1 MISAVNLLQLLSG
14 NDTSYGKVENMTK
27 AGFIFFTFLLFLTNT
42 SFAQDSVVK
51 TPRIA
56 FFAPLYLDSAFDAS
70 GNYRFGKTVPRYI
83 TAGLDFY
90 QGAALAIDSL
100 DKEGL
105 AFDVQVYDT
114 RHKTSIYNLADKGA
128 LKDVDLIIGA
138 VSGSE
143 FLDLATIAREKQIP
157 FVSAT
162 YPNDG
167 GISGNP
173 FVIIVNSKLNTHL
186 QAIYNYVLR
195 NLGTGNIVMFR
206 RQNAADD
213 RVTEVFSSLNLSS
226 SGQVMNI
233 KTNTLQAAFA
243 PENIAASLDKER
255 ENVII
260 CGSLDE
266 GFSKK
271 LITAV
276 GTLAATYKITLV
288 GMPTWEGY
296 RELEATE
303 LRTVPVIYSSTFFNP
318 RQEHAWSADFS
329 ERYAM
334 RTYSSPSEMAFRGY
348 EVMYLF
354 AHLVTQYNDALPQ
367 HLSEKN
373 YRVLTDFEF
382 KPIHWSKNST
392 TPDYYENKRIYILQQ
407 LGDTLSKL
415 N

>member
-1 MISAVNLLQLLSG
+1 MN
-14 NDTSYGKVENMTK
+14 K
-27 AGFIFFTFLLFLTNT
+27 AGFLFLTLLLFIT
-42 SFAQDSVVK
+42 HTGFTQDSTAK

-83 TAGLDFY
+83 NAGLDFY
-90 QGAALAIDSL
+90 EGAALAIDSL

-105 AFDVQVYDT
+105 ELDVQVFDT
-114 RHKTSIYNLADKGA
+114 RNKTSIYKLADGGA
-128 LKDVDLIIGA
+128 FNDVDLIIGA

-143 FLDLATIAREKQIP
+143 YLDLATIAREKQIP

-195 NLGTGNIVMFR
+195 NLGTNNIVMFR

-213 RVTEVFSSLNLSS
+213 RVTEVFKSLNASS
-226 SGQVMNI
+226 SGQVLNI
-233 KTNTLQAAFA
+233 KTNTLSTVFT
-243 PENIAASLDKER
+243 PEKIAASLDKSR

-266 GFSKK
+266 SFSKK

-276 GTLAATYKITLV
+276 ASLAKTYKITLI

-303 LRTVPVIYSSTFFNP
+303 LRTLPVIYSSTFFNSG
-318 RQEHAWSADFS
+318 QEHAWSTDFS
-329 ERYAM
+329 QQYAM

-354 AHLVTQYNDALPQ
+354 AHLVTQYNDELLQ
-367 HLSEKN
+367 HLSDKN
-373 YRVLTDFEF
+373 YRVLTDFNF

-392 TPDYYENKRIYILQQ
+392 TPDYYENTHNYILQQ
-407 LGDTLSKL
+407 LSDTLSKL

>member
-1 MISAVNLLQLLSG
+1 
-14 NDTSYGKVENMTK
+14 MTL
-27 AGFIFFTFLLFLTNT
+27 LLFITHT
-42 SFAQDSVVK
+42 GFTQDSTAK

-83 TAGLDFY
+83 NAGLDFY
-90 QGAALAIDSL
+90 EGAALAIDSL
-100 DKEGL
+100 DREGL
-105 AFDVQVYDT
+105 ELDVQVFDT
-114 RHKTSIYNLADKGA
+114 RNKTSIYKLADGGA
-128 LKDVDLIIGA
+128 FNDVDLIIGA

-143 FLDLATIAREKQIP
+143 YLDLATIAREKQIP

-195 NLGTGNIVMFR
+195 NLGTNNIVMFR

-213 RVTEVFSSLNLSS
+213 RVTEVFKSLNASS
-226 SGQVMNI
+226 SGQVLNI
-233 KTNTLQAAFA
+233 KTNTLSTVFT
-243 PENIAASLDKER
+243 PEKIAASLDKSR

-266 GFSKK
+266 SFSKK

-276 GTLAATYKITLV
+276 ASLAKTYKITLI

-303 LRTVPVIYSSTFFNP
+303 LRTLPVIYSSTFFNP
-318 RQEHAWSADFS
+318 GQEHAWSTDFS
-329 ERYAM
+329 QQYAM

-354 AHLVTQYNDALPQ
+354 AHLVTQYNDELLQ
-367 HLSEKN
+367 HLSDNN
-373 YRVLTDFEF
+373 YRVLTDFNF
-382 KPIHWSKNST
+382 KPSHWSKNST
-392 TPDYYENKRIYILQQ
+392 TPDYYENKHIYILQH
-407 LGDTLSKL
+407 LSDTLSKL

>member
-1 MISAVNLLQLLSG
+1 
-14 NDTSYGKVENMTK
+14 MTL
-27 AGFIFFTFLLFLTNT
+27 LLFITHT
-42 SFAQDSVVK
+42 GFTQDSTAK
-51 TPRIA
+51 TTRIA

-83 TAGLDFY
+83 NAGLDFY
-90 QGAALAIDSL
+90 EGAALAIDSL

-105 AFDVQVYDT
+105 ELDVQVFDT
-114 RHKTSIYNLADKGA
+114 RNKTSIYKLADGGA
-128 LKDVDLIIGA
+128 FNDVDLIIGA

-143 FLDLATIAREKQIP
+143 YLDLATIAREKQIP

-195 NLGTGNIVMFR
+195 NLGTNNIVMFR

-213 RVTEVFSSLNLSS
+213 RVTEVFKSLNASS
-226 SGQVMNI
+226 SGQVLNI
-233 KTNTLQAAFA
+233 KTNTLSTVFT
-243 PENIAASLDKER
+243 PEKIAASLDKSR

-266 GFSKK
+266 SFSKK

-276 GTLAATYKITLV
+276 ASLAKTYKITLI

-303 LRTVPVIYSSTFFNP
+303 LRTLPVIYSSTFFNP
-318 RQEHAWSADFS
+318 GQEHAWSTDFS
-329 ERYAM
+329 QQYAM

-354 AHLVTQYNDALPQ
+354 AHLVTLYNDELLQ
-367 HLSEKN
+367 HLSDKN
-373 YRVLTDFEF
+373 YRVLTDFNF

-392 TPDYYENKRIYILQQ
+392 TPDYYENKHIYILQQ
-407 LGDTLSKL
+407 LSDTLSKL

>member
-1 MISAVNLLQLLSG
+1 
-14 NDTSYGKVENMTK
+14 MTK
-27 AGFIFFTFLLFLTNT
+27 AGFLFFTLLLFITNIG
-42 SFAQDSVVK
+42 FAQDSAAR

-83 TAGLDFY
+83 NTGLDFY

-105 AFDVQVYDT
+105 ELDVQVYDT
-114 RHKTSIYNLADKGA
+114 RHKTSIYKLADSGA
-128 LKDVDLIIGA
+128 FDDVDLIIGA

-143 FLDLATIAREKQIP
+143 YLDLATIAREKQIP

-195 NLGTGNIVMFR
+195 NLGTNNIVMFR

-213 RVTEVFSSLNLSS
+213 RVTEVFKSLNASS
-226 SGQVMNI
+226 SGQVLNI
-233 KTNTLQAAFA
+233 KINTLSTVFT
-243 PENIAASLDKER
+243 PEKIAASLDKSR

-266 GFSKK
+266 SFSKK

-276 GTLAATYKITLV
+276 ASLAKTYKITLI

-303 LRTVPVIYSSTFFNP
+303 LRTLPVIYSSTFFNP
-318 RQEHAWSADFS
+318 GQEHAWSTDFS
-329 ERYAM
+329 QQYAM

-354 AHLVTQYNDALPQ
+354 AHLVTQYNDELLQ
-367 HLSEKN
+367 HLSDKN
-373 YRVLTDFEF
+373 YRVLTDFNF

-392 TPDYYENKRIYILQQ
+392 TPDYYENKHIYILQQ
-407 LGDTLSKL
+407 LSDTLSKL

>member
-1 MISAVNLLQLLSG
+1 
-14 NDTSYGKVENMTK
+14 MTL
-27 AGFIFFTFLLFLTNT
+27 LLFITHT
-42 SFAQDSVVK
+42 GFTQDSTAK
-51 TPRIA
+51 TTRIA

-83 TAGLDFY
+83 NAGLDFY
-90 QGAALAIDSL
+90 EGAALAIDSL

-105 AFDVQVYDT
+105 ELDVQVFDT
-114 RHKTSIYNLADKGA
+114 RNKTSIYKLADGGA
-128 LKDVDLIIGA
+128 FNDVDLIIGA

-143 FLDLATIAREKQIP
+143 YLDLATIAREKQIP

-195 NLGTGNIVMFR
+195 NLGTNNIVMFR

-213 RVTEVFSSLNLSS
+213 RVTEVFKSLNASS
-226 SGQVMNI
+226 SGQVLNI
-233 KTNTLQAAFA
+233 KTNTLSTVFT
-243 PENIAASLDKER
+243 PEKIAASLDKSR

-266 GFSKK
+266 SFSKK

-276 GTLAATYKITLV
+276 ASLAKTYKITLI

-303 LRTVPVIYSSTFFNP
+303 LRTLPVIYSSTFFNP
-318 RQEHAWSADFS
+318 GQEHAWSTDFS
-329 ERYAM
+329 QQYAM

-354 AHLVTQYNDALPQ
+354 AHLVTQYNDELLQ
-367 HLSEKN
+367 HLSDKN
-373 YRVLTDFEF
+373 YRVLTDFNF

-392 TPDYYENKRIYILQQ
+392 TPDYYENKHIYILQQ
-407 LGDTLSKL
+407 LSDTLSKL
-415 N
+415 K

>member
-1 MISAVNLLQLLSG
+1 
-14 NDTSYGKVENMTK
+14 MTL
-27 AGFIFFTFLLFLTNT
+27 LLFITHT
-42 SFAQDSVVK
+42 GFTQDSTAK
-51 TPRIA
+51 TTRIA

-83 TAGLDFY
+83 NAGLDFY
-90 QGAALAIDSL
+90 EGAAMAIDSL
-100 DKEGL
+100 DKEGQEL
-105 AFDVQVYDT
+105 DVQVFDT
-114 RHKTSIYNLADKGA
+114 RNKTSIYKLADGGA
-128 LKDVDLIIGA
+128 FNDVDLIIGA

-143 FLDLATIAREKQIP
+143 YLDLATIAREKQIP

-195 NLGTGNIVMFR
+195 NLGTNNIVMFR

-213 RVTEVFSSLNLSS
+213 RVTEVFKSLNASS
-226 SGQVMNI
+226 SGQVLNI
-233 KTNTLQAAFA
+233 KTNTLSTVFT
-243 PENIAASLDKER
+243 PEKIAASLDKSR

-266 GFSKK
+266 SFSKK

-276 GTLAATYKITLV
+276 ASLAKTYKITLI

-303 LRTVPVIYSSTFFNP
+303 LRTLPVIYSSTFFNP
-318 RQEHAWSADFS
+318 GQEHAWSTDFS
-329 ERYAM
+329 QQYAM

-354 AHLVTQYNDALPQ
+354 AHLVTLYNDELLQ
-367 HLSEKN
+367 HLSDKN
-373 YRVLTDFEF
+373 YRVLTDFNF

-392 TPDYYENKRIYILQQ
+392 TPDYYENKHIYILQQ
-407 LGDTLSKL
+407 LSDTLSKL

>member
-1 MISAVNLLQLLSG
+1 MN
-14 NDTSYGKVENMTK
+14 K
-27 AGFIFFTFLLFLTNT
+27 AGFLFLTLLLFIT
-42 SFAQDSVVK
+42 HTGFTQDSTAK

-83 TAGLDFY
+83 NAGLDFY
-90 QGAALAIDSL
+90 EGAALAIDSL

-105 AFDVQVYDT
+105 ELDVQVFDT
-114 RHKTSIYNLADKGA
+114 RNKTSIYKLADGGA
-128 LKDVDLIIGA
+128 FNDVDLIIGA

-143 FLDLATIAREKQIP
+143 YLDLATIAREKQIP

-195 NLGTGNIVMFR
+195 NLGTNNIVMFR

-213 RVTEVFSSLNLSS
+213 RVTEVFKSLNASS
-226 SGQVMNI
+226 SGQVLNI
-233 KTNTLQAAFA
+233 KINTLSTVFT
-243 PENIAASLDKER
+243 PEKIAASLDKSR

-266 GFSKK
+266 SFSKK

-276 GTLAATYKITLV
+276 ASLAKTYKITLI

-303 LRTVPVIYSSTFFNP
+303 LRTLPVIYSSTFFNP
-318 RQEHAWSADFS
+318 GQEHAWSTDFS
-329 ERYAM
+329 QQYAM

-354 AHLVTQYNDALPQ
+354 AHLVTQYNDELLQ
-367 HLSEKN
+367 HLSDKN
-373 YRVLTDFEF
+373 YRVLTDFNF

-392 TPDYYENKRIYILQQ
+392 TPDYYENKHIYILQQ
-407 LGDTLSKL
+407 LSDTLSKL

>member
-1 MISAVNLLQLLSG
+1 
-14 NDTSYGKVENMTK
+14 MTL
-27 AGFIFFTFLLFLTNT
+27 LLFITHT
-42 SFAQDSVVK
+42 GFTQDSTAK

-83 TAGLDFY
+83 NAGLDFY
-90 QGAALAIDSL
+90 EGAALAIDSL

-105 AFDVQVYDT
+105 ELDVQVFDT
-114 RHKTSIYNLADKGA
+114 RNKTSIYKLADGGA
-128 LKDVDLIIGA
+128 FNDVDLIIGA

-143 FLDLATIAREKQIP
+143 YLDLATIAKEKQIP

-195 NLGTGNIVMFR
+195 NLGTNNIVMFR

-213 RVTEVFSSLNLSS
+213 RVTEVFKSLNASS
-226 SGQVMNI
+226 SGQVLNI
-233 KTNTLQAAFA
+233 KTNTLSTVFT
-243 PENIAASLDKER
+243 PEKIAASLDKSR

-266 GFSKK
+266 SFSKK

-276 GTLAATYKITLV
+276 ASLAKTYKITLI

-303 LRTVPVIYSSTFFNP
+303 LRTLPVIYSSTFFNP
-318 RQEHAWSADFS
+318 GQEHAWSTDFS
-329 ERYAM
+329 QQYAM

-354 AHLVTQYNDALPQ
+354 AHLVTQYNDELLQ
-367 HLSEKN
+367 HLSDKN
-373 YRVLTDFEF
+373 YRVLTDFNF

-392 TPDYYENKRIYILQQ
+392 TPDYYENKHIYILQQ
-407 LGDTLSKL
+407 LSDTLSKL

>member
-1 MISAVNLLQLLSG
+1 MN
-14 NDTSYGKVENMTK
+14 K
-27 AGFIFFTFLLFLTNT
+27 AGFLFLTLLLFIT
-42 SFAQDSVVK
+42 HTGFTQDSTAK

-83 TAGLDFY
+83 NAGLDIY
-90 QGAALAIDSL
+90 EGAALAIDSL
-100 DKEGL
+100 DREGL
-105 AFDVQVYDT
+105 ELDVQVFDT
-114 RHKTSIYNLADKGA
+114 RNKTSIYKLADGGA
-128 LKDVDLIIGA
+128 FNDVDLIIGA

-143 FLDLATIAREKQIP
+143 YLDLATIAREKQIP

-195 NLGTGNIVMFR
+195 NLGTNNIVMFR

-213 RVTEVFSSLNLSS
+213 RVTEVFKSLNASS
-226 SGQVMNI
+226 SGQVLNI
-233 KTNTLQAAFA
+233 KTNTLSTVFT
-243 PENIAASLDKER
+243 PEKIAASLDKSR

-266 GFSKK
+266 SFSKK
-271 LITAV
+271 
-276 GTLAATYKITLV
+276 
-288 GMPTWEGY
+288 W
-296 RELEATE
+296 
-303 LRTVPVIYSSTFFNP
+303 ST
-318 RQEHAWSADFS
+318 DFS
-329 ERYAM
+329 QQYAM

-354 AHLVTQYNDALPQ
+354 AHLVTQYNDELLQ
-367 HLSEKN
+367 HLSDKN
-373 YRVLTDFEF
+373 YRVLTDFNF

-392 TPDYYENKRIYILQQ
+392 TPDYYENKHIYILQQ
-407 LGDTLSKL
+407 LSDTLSKL

>member
-1 MISAVNLLQLLSG
+1 
-14 NDTSYGKVENMTK
+14 MTK
-27 AGFIFFTFLLFLTNT
+27 AGFLFFTTLLFITHT
-42 SFAQDSVVK
+42 GFTQDSSAK
-51 TPRIA
+51 TTRIA

-70 GNYRFGKTVPRYI
+70 GNYRLGKTVPRYI
-83 TAGLDFY
+83 NAGLDFY

-105 AFDVQVYDT
+105 EFDLQVYDT
-114 RHKTSIYNLADKGA
+114 KNKTSIYELADNGA
-128 LKDVDLIIGA
+128 FNDVDLIIGT

-143 FLDLATIAREKQIP
+143 YLDLATIAREKQIP

-195 NLGTGNIVMFR
+195 NLGTNNIVMFR

-213 RVTEVFSSLNLSS
+213 RITEVFKSLNASS
-226 SGQVMNI
+226 SGQVLNI
-233 KTNTLQAAFA
+233 KTNTLNAAFT
-243 PENIAASLDKER
+243 PQSIAASLDKAR

-266 GFSKK
+266 SFSKK
-271 LITAV
+271 LIAAV
-276 GTLAATYKITLV
+276 GTLASTYKITLV
-288 GMPTWEGY
+288 GMPTWEDY
-296 RELEATE
+296 RELEAAE
-303 LRTVPVIYSSTFFNP
+303 LRTLPVIYSSTFFNP
-318 RQEHAWSADFS
+318 GEEHAWSTYFS
-329 ERYAM
+329 QQYAV
-334 RTYSSPSEMAFRGY
+334 RTYSAPSEMAFRGY

-354 AHLVTQYNDALPQ
+354 AHLATQFNDALLQ
-367 HLSEKN
+367 HLSDKN
-373 YRVLTDFEF
+373 HHVLTDFDF
-382 KPIHWSKNST
+382 RPIHWSKNGT
-392 TPDYYENKRIYILQQ
+392 TPDYYENKRVYILQQ
-407 LGDTLSKL
+407 LTDTLSKL

>member
-1 MISAVNLLQLLSG
+1 
-14 NDTSYGKVENMTK
+14 MTL
-27 AGFIFFTFLLFLTNT
+27 LLFITHT
-42 SFAQDSVVK
+42 GFTQDSTAK

-83 TAGLDFY
+83 NAGLDFY
-90 QGAALAIDSL
+90 EGAALAIDSL
-100 DKEGL
+100 DREGL
-105 AFDVQVYDT
+105 ELDVQVFDT
-114 RHKTSIYNLADKGA
+114 RNKTSIYKLADGGA
-128 LKDVDLIIGA
+128 FNDVDLIIGA

-143 FLDLATIAREKQIP
+143 YLDLATIAREKQIP

-195 NLGTGNIVMFR
+195 NLGTNNIVMFR

-213 RVTEVFSSLNLSS
+213 RVTEVFKSLNASS
-226 SGQVMNI
+226 SGQVLNI
-233 KTNTLQAAFA
+233 KTNTLSTVFT
-243 PENIAASLDKER
+243 PEKIAASLDKSR

-266 GFSKK
+266 SFSKK

-276 GTLAATYKITLV
+276 ASLAKTYKITLI

-303 LRTVPVIYSSTFFNP
+303 LRTLPVIYSSTFFNP
-318 RQEHAWSADFS
+318 GQEHAWSTDFS
-329 ERYAM
+329 QQYAK

-354 AHLVTQYNDALPQ
+354 AHLVTLYNDELLQ
-367 HLSEKN
+367 HLSDKN
-373 YRVLTDFEF
+373 YRVLTDFNF

-392 TPDYYENKRIYILQQ
+392 TPDYYENKHIYILQQ
-407 LGDTLSKL
+407 LSDTLSKL

>member
-1 MISAVNLLQLLSG
+1 
-14 NDTSYGKVENMTK
+14 MTL
-27 AGFIFFTFLLFLTNT
+27 LLFITHT
-42 SFAQDSVVK
+42 GFTQDSTAK
-51 TPRIA
+51 TTRIA

-83 TAGLDFY
+83 NAGLDFY
-90 QGAALAIDSL
+90 EGAALAIDSL

-105 AFDVQVYDT
+105 ELDVQVFDT
-114 RHKTSIYNLADKGA
+114 RNKTSIYKLADGGA
-128 LKDVDLIIGA
+128 FNDVDLIIGA

-143 FLDLATIAREKQIP
+143 YLDLATIAREKQIP

-195 NLGTGNIVMFR
+195 NLGTNNIVMFR

-213 RVTEVFSSLNLSS
+213 RVTEVFKSLNASS
-226 SGQVMNI
+226 SGQVLNI
-233 KTNTLQAAFA
+233 KTNTLSTVFT
-243 PENIAASLDKER
+243 PEKIAASLDKSR

-266 GFSKK
+266 SFSKK

-276 GTLAATYKITLV
+276 ASLAKTYKITLI

-303 LRTVPVIYSSTFFNP
+303 LRTLPVIYSSTFFNP
-318 RQEHAWSADFS
+318 GQEHAWSTDFS
-329 ERYAM
+329 QQYAM

-354 AHLVTQYNDALPQ
+354 AHLVTQYNDELLQ
-367 HLSEKN
+367 HLSDKN
-373 YRVLTDFEF
+373 YRVLTDFNF

-392 TPDYYENKRIYILQQ
+392 TPDYYENKHIYILQQ
-407 LGDTLSKL
+407 LSDTLSKL

>member
-1 MISAVNLLQLLSG
+1 
-14 NDTSYGKVENMTK
+14 MTL
-27 AGFIFFTFLLFLTNT
+27 LLFITHT
-42 SFAQDSVVK
+42 GFTQDSTAK

-83 TAGLDFY
+83 NAGLDFY
-90 QGAALAIDSL
+90 EGAALAIDSL
-100 DKEGL
+100 DREGL
-105 AFDVQVYDT
+105 ELDVQVFDT
-114 RHKTSIYNLADKGA
+114 RNKTSIYKLADGGA
-128 LKDVDLIIGA
+128 FNDVDLIIGA

-143 FLDLATIAREKQIP
+143 YLDLATIAREKQIP

-195 NLGTGNIVMFR
+195 NLGTNNIVMFR
-206 RQNAADD
+206 RQSAADD
-213 RVTEVFSSLNLSS
+213 RVTEVFKSLNASS
-226 SGQVMNI
+226 SGQVLNI
-233 KTNTLQAAFA
+233 KTNTLSTVFT
-243 PENIAASLDKER
+243 PEKIAASLDKSR

-266 GFSKK
+266 SFSKK

-276 GTLAATYKITLV
+276 ASLAKTYKITLI

-303 LRTVPVIYSSTFFNP
+303 LRTLPVIYSSTFFNP
-318 RQEHAWSADFS
+318 GQEHAWSTDFS
-329 ERYAM
+329 QPYAK

-354 AHLVTQYNDALPQ
+354 AHLVTQYNDELLQ
-367 HLSEKN
+367 HLSDKN
-373 YRVLTDFEF
+373 YRVLTDFNF

-392 TPDYYENKRIYILQQ
+392 TPDYYENKHIYILQQ
-407 LGDTLSKL
+407 LSDTLSKL

>member
-1 MISAVNLLQLLSG
+1 
-14 NDTSYGKVENMTK
+14 MTL
-27 AGFIFFTFLLFLTNT
+27 LLFITHT
-42 SFAQDSVVK
+42 GFTQDSTAK

-83 TAGLDFY
+83 NAGLDFY
-90 QGAALAIDSL
+90 EGAALAIDSL
-100 DKEGL
+100 DREGL
-105 AFDVQVYDT
+105 ELDVQVFDT
-114 RHKTSIYNLADKGA
+114 RNKTSIYKLADGGA
-128 LKDVDLIIGA
+128 FNDVDLIIGA

-143 FLDLATIAREKQIP
+143 YLDLATIAREKQIP

-195 NLGTGNIVMFR
+195 NLGTNNIVMFR

-213 RVTEVFSSLNLSS
+213 RVTEVFKSLNASS
-226 SGQVMNI
+226 SGQVLNI
-233 KTNTLQAAFA
+233 KTNTLSTVFT
-243 PENIAASLDKER
+243 PEKIAASLDKSR

-266 GFSKK
+266 SFSKK

-276 GTLAATYKITLV
+276 ASLAKTYKITLI

-303 LRTVPVIYSSTFFNP
+303 LRTLPVIYSSTFFNP
-318 RQEHAWSADFS
+318 GQEHAWSTDFS
-329 ERYAM
+329 QQYAM

-354 AHLVTQYNDALPQ
+354 AHLVTLYNDELLQ
-367 HLSEKN
+367 HLSDKN
-373 YRVLTDFEF
+373 YRVLTDFNF

-392 TPDYYENKRIYILQQ
+392 TPDYYENKHIYILQQ
-407 LGDTLSKL
+407 LSDTLSKL

>member
-1 MISAVNLLQLLSG
+1 
-14 NDTSYGKVENMTK
+14 MTL
-27 AGFIFFTFLLFLTNT
+27 LLFITHT
-42 SFAQDSVVK
+42 GFTQDSTAK

-83 TAGLDFY
+83 NAGLDFY
-90 QGAALAIDSL
+90 EGAALAIDSL

-105 AFDVQVYDT
+105 EFDVQVFDT
-114 RHKTSIYNLADKGA
+114 RNKTSIYKLADGGA
-128 LKDVDLIIGA
+128 FNDVDLIIGA

-143 FLDLATIAREKQIP
+143 YLDLATIAREKQIP

-195 NLGTGNIVMFR
+195 NLGTNNIVMFR

-213 RVTEVFSSLNLSS
+213 RVTEVFKSLNASS
-226 SGQVMNI
+226 SGQVLNI
-233 KTNTLQAAFA
+233 KTNTLSTVFT
-243 PENIAASLDKER
+243 PEKIAASLDKSR

-266 GFSKK
+266 SFSKK

-276 GTLAATYKITLV
+276 ASLAKTYKITLI

-303 LRTVPVIYSSTFFNP
+303 LRTLPVIYSSTFFNP
-318 RQEHAWSADFS
+318 GQEHAWSTDFS
-329 ERYAM
+329 QQYAM

-354 AHLVTQYNDALPQ
+354 AHLVTQYNDELLQ
-367 HLSEKN
+367 HLSDKN
-373 YRVLTDFEF
+373 YRVLTDFNF

-392 TPDYYENKRIYILQQ
+392 TPDYYENKHIYILQQ
-407 LGDTLSKL
+407 LSDTLSKL

>member
-1 MISAVNLLQLLSG
+1 
-14 NDTSYGKVENMTK
+14 MTL
-27 AGFIFFTFLLFLTNT
+27 LLFITHT
-42 SFAQDSVVK
+42 GFTQDSTAK

-83 TAGLDFY
+83 NAGLDY
-90 QGAALAIDSL
+90 YEGAALAIDSL

-105 AFDVQVYDT
+105 ELDVQVFDT
-114 RHKTSIYNLADKGA
+114 RNKTSIYKLADGGA
-128 LKDVDLIIGA
+128 FNDVDLIIGA

-143 FLDLATIAREKQIP
+143 YLDLATIAREKQIP

-195 NLGTGNIVMFR
+195 NLGTNNIVMFR
-206 RQNAADD
+206 RQSAADD
-213 RVTEVFSSLNLSS
+213 RVTEVFKSLNASS
-226 SGQVMNI
+226 SGQVLNI
-233 KTNTLQAAFA
+233 KINTLSTVFT
-243 PENIAASLDKER
+243 PEKIAASLDKSR

-266 GFSKK
+266 SFSKK

-276 GTLAATYKITLV
+276 ASLAKTYKITLI

-303 LRTVPVIYSSTFFNP
+303 LRTLPVIYSSTFFNP
-318 RQEHAWSADFS
+318 GQEHAWSTDFS
-329 ERYAM
+329 QQYAM

-354 AHLVTQYNDALPQ
+354 AHLVTQYNDELLQ
-367 HLSEKN
+367 HLSDKN
-373 YRVLTDFEF
+373 YRVLTDFNF

-392 TPDYYENKRIYILQQ
+392 TPDYYENKHIYILQQ
-407 LGDTLSKL
+407 LSDTLSKL

>member
-1 MISAVNLLQLLSG
+1 
-14 NDTSYGKVENMTK
+14 MTL
-27 AGFIFFTFLLFLTNT
+27 LLFITHT
-42 SFAQDSVVK
+42 GFTQDSTAK

-83 TAGLDFY
+83 NTGLDFY

-105 AFDVQVYDT
+105 ELDVQVYDT
-114 RHKTSIYNLADKGA
+114 RHKTSIYKLADSGA
-128 LKDVDLIIGA
+128 FDDVDLIIGA

-143 FLDLATIAREKQIP
+143 YLDLATIAREKQIP

-195 NLGTGNIVMFR
+195 NLGTNNIVMFR

-213 RVTEVFSSLNLSS
+213 RVTEVFKSLNASS
-226 SGQVMNI
+226 SGQVLNI
-233 KTNTLQAAFA
+233 KTNTLSTVFT
-243 PENIAASLDKER
+243 PEKIAASLDKSR

-266 GFSKK
+266 SFSKK

-276 GTLAATYKITLV
+276 ASLAKTYKITLI

-303 LRTVPVIYSSTFFNP
+303 LRTLPVIYSSTFFNP
-318 RQEHAWSADFS
+318 GQEHAWSTDFS
-329 ERYAM
+329 QQYAM

-354 AHLVTQYNDALPQ
+354 AHLVTLYNDELLQ
-367 HLSEKN
+367 HLSDKN
-373 YRVLTDFEF
+373 YRVLTDFNF

-392 TPDYYENKRIYILQQ
+392 TPDYYENKHIYILQQ
-407 LGDTLSKL
+407 LSDTLSKL

>member
-1 MISAVNLLQLLSG
+1 
-14 NDTSYGKVENMTK
+14 MTK
-27 AGFIFFTFLLFLTNT
+27 AGFLFFSFLLFITNT
-42 SFAQDSVVK
+42 CIAQDSAKK
-51 TPRIA
+51 TSRIA

-70 GNYRFGKTVPRYI
+70 GNYRLGKTVPRYI
-83 TAGLDFY
+83 NAGLDFY

-105 AFDVQVYDT
+105 EFDVQIYDT
-114 RHKTSIYNLADKGA
+114 KNKTSIYKLADDGA
-128 LKDVDLIIGA
+128 LNDVDLIIGA

-143 FLDLATIAREKQIP
+143 YLDLAAIAREKQIP

-195 NLGTGNIVMFR
+195 NLGTNNIVMFR

-213 RVTEVFSSLNLSS
+213 RIAEVFKSLNASS
-226 SGQVMNI
+226 SGQVLNI
-233 KTNTLQAAFA
+233 KTNTLNAAFT
-243 PENIAASLDKER
+243 PQNIAASLDKAR

-266 GFSKK
+266 SFSKK
-271 LITAV
+271 LISAV
-276 GTLAATYKITLV
+276 GTLATTYPITLI
-288 GMPTWEGY
+288 GMPTWESY

-303 LRTVPVIYSSTFFNP
+303 LRTLPVIYSSTFFNP
-318 RQEHAWSADFS
+318 GEEHAWSADFS
-329 ERYAM
+329 RQYA
-334 RTYSSPSEMAFRGY
+334 RHTYSSPSEMAFRGY

-354 AHLVTQYNDALPQ
+354 AHLVTRYNGALMQ
-367 HLSEKN
+367 HLSDTN
-373 YRVLTDFEF
+373 YRVLTDFDF

-407 LGDTLSKL
+407 HSDTLSKL

>member
-1 MISAVNLLQLLSG
+1 
-14 NDTSYGKVENMTK
+14 MTL
-27 AGFIFFTFLLFLTNT
+27 LLFITHT
-42 SFAQDSVVK
+42 GFTQDSTAK

-83 TAGLDFY
+83 NAGLDFY
-90 QGAALAIDSL
+90 EGAALAIDSL
-100 DKEGL
+100 DREGL
-105 AFDVQVYDT
+105 ELDVQVFDT
-114 RHKTSIYNLADKGA
+114 RNKTSIYKLADGGA
-128 LKDVDLIIGA
+128 FNDVDLIIGA

-143 FLDLATIAREKQIP
+143 YLDLATIAREKQIP

-195 NLGTGNIVMFR
+195 NLGTNNIVMFR

-213 RVTEVFSSLNLSS
+213 RVTEVFKSLNASS
-226 SGQVMNI
+226 SGQVLNI
-233 KTNTLQAAFA
+233 KTNTLSTVFT
-243 PENIAASLDKER
+243 PEKIAASLDKSR

-266 GFSKK
+266 SFSKK

-276 GTLAATYKITLV
+276 ASLAKTYKITLI

-303 LRTVPVIYSSTFFNP
+303 LRTLPVIYSSTFFNP
-318 RQEHAWSADFS
+318 GQEHAWSTDFS
-329 ERYAM
+329 QQYAM

-354 AHLVTQYNDALPQ
+354 AHLVTQYNDELLQ
-367 HLSEKN
+367 HLSDKN
-373 YRVLTDFEF
+373 YRVLTDFNF

-392 TPDYYENKRIYILQQ
+392 TPDYYENKHIYILQQ
-407 LGDTLSKL
+407 LSDTLSKL

>member
-1 MISAVNLLQLLSG
+1 
-14 NDTSYGKVENMTK
+14 MTL
-27 AGFIFFTFLLFLTNT
+27 LLFITHT
-42 SFAQDSVVK
+42 GFTQDSTAK

-83 TAGLDFY
+83 NAGLDFY
-90 QGAALAIDSL
+90 EGAALAIDSL

-105 AFDVQVYDT
+105 ELDVQVFDT
-114 RHKTSIYNLADKGA
+114 RNKTSIYKLADGGA
-128 LKDVDLIIGA
+128 FNDVDLIIGA

-143 FLDLATIAREKQIP
+143 YLDLATIAREKQIP

-195 NLGTGNIVMFR
+195 NLGTNNIVMFR

-213 RVTEVFSSLNLSS
+213 RVTEVFKSLNASS
-226 SGQVMNI
+226 SGQVLNI
-233 KTNTLQAAFA
+233 KTNTLSTVFT
-243 PENIAASLDKER
+243 PEKIAASLDKSR

-266 GFSKK
+266 SFSKK

-276 GTLAATYKITLV
+276 ASLAKTYKITLI

-303 LRTVPVIYSSTFFNP
+303 LRTLPVIYSSTFFNP
-318 RQEHAWSADFS
+318 GQEHAWSTDFS
-329 ERYAM
+329 QQYAM

-354 AHLVTQYNDALPQ
+354 AHLVTQYNDELLQ
-367 HLSEKN
+367 HLSDKN
-373 YRVLTDFEF
+373 YRVLTDFNF

-392 TPDYYENKRIYILQQ
+392 TPDYYENKHIYILQQ
-407 LGDTLSKL
+407 LSDTLSKL

>member
-1 MISAVNLLQLLSG
+1 MN
-14 NDTSYGKVENMTK
+14 K
-27 AGFIFFTFLLFLTNT
+27 AGFLFLTLLLFIT
-42 SFAQDSVVK
+42 HTGFTQDSTAK

-83 TAGLDFY
+83 NAGLDFY
-90 QGAALAIDSL
+90 EGAALAIDSL

-105 AFDVQVYDT
+105 EFDVQVFDT
-114 RHKTSIYNLADKGA
+114 RNKTSIYKLADGGA
-128 LKDVDLIIGA
+128 FNDVDLIIGA

-143 FLDLATIAREKQIP
+143 YLDLATIAREKQIP

-195 NLGTGNIVMFR
+195 NLGTNNIVMFR

-213 RVTEVFSSLNLSS
+213 RVTEVFKSLNASS
-226 SGQVMNI
+226 SGQVLNI
-233 KTNTLQAAFA
+233 KTNTLSTVFT
-243 PENIAASLDKER
+243 PEKIAASLDKSR

-266 GFSKK
+266 SFSKK

-276 GTLAATYKITLV
+276 ASLAKTYKITLI

-303 LRTVPVIYSSTFFNP
+303 LRTLPVIYSSTFFNP
-318 RQEHAWSADFS
+318 GQEHAWSTDFS
-329 ERYAM
+329 QQYAM

-354 AHLVTQYNDALPQ
+354 AHLVTQYNDELLQ
-367 HLSEKN
+367 HLSDKN
-373 YRVLTDFEF
+373 YRVLTDFNF

-392 TPDYYENKRIYILQQ
+392 TPDYYENKHIYILQQ
-407 LGDTLSKL
+407 LSDTLSKL

>member
-1 MISAVNLLQLLSG
+1 
-14 NDTSYGKVENMTK
+14 MTK
-27 AGFIFFTFLLFLTNT
+27 AGFLFFTLLLFITNIG
-42 SFAQDSVVK
+42 FAQDSAAR

-83 TAGLDFY
+83 NTGLDFY

-105 AFDVQVYDT
+105 ELDVQVYDT
-114 RHKTSIYNLADKGA
+114 RHKTSIYKLADSGA
-128 LKDVDLIIGA
+128 FNDVDLIIGA

-143 FLDLATIAREKQIP
+143 YLDLATIAREKQIP

-195 NLGTGNIVMFR
+195 NLGTNNIVMFR
-206 RQNAADD
+206 RQSAADD
-213 RVTEVFSSLNLSS
+213 RVTEVFKSLNASS
-226 SGQVMNI
+226 SGQVLNM
-233 KTNTLQAAFA
+233 KTNTLNTVFT
-243 PENIAASLDKER
+243 PENIAASLDKTR
-255 ENVII
+255 ENIII

-266 GFSKK
+266 SFSKK

-276 GTLAATYKITLV
+276 GSLAATYKITLV
-288 GMPTWEGY
+288 GMPTWEDY
-296 RELEATE
+296 RELEATD
-303 LRTVPVIYSSTFFNP
+303 LRTLPVIYSSTFFNP
-318 RQEHAWSADFS
+318 GQEHAWSADFS
-329 ERYAM
+329 QRYAM
-334 RTYSSPSEMAFRGY
+334 STYSSPSEMAFRGY

-354 AHLVTQYNDALPQ
+354 AHLLTQYNDALPE
-367 HLSEKN
+367 HLSDKN
-373 YRVLTDFEF
+373 YRVLTDFDF
-382 KPIHWSKNST
+382 KPIHWSKNSA

-407 LGDTLSKL
+407 LNDTLSKL